1 MGRPLKTG
9 LDYFPLDTNFLQDV
23 KIKKLLLNYEGGK
36 GVSVYIYLLAR
47 IYKEWYFIEWNEDWC
62 FSISYDLQLS
72 EEFVQKCVDFM
83 VGIGLFDKDLYIN
96 KNILTSHGI
105 QVQYFLI
112 VRLNKRKRPS
122 PLPYLLIELPQEET
136 EFTQEETK
144 FTPEKTINNDKKRQK
159 SLPQEET
166 EFTPEE
172 TKLPQEETEFTQE
185 EGAQNKI
192 NKNKGKKSK
201 DNNSLRS
208 SLSPSTSPS
217 SVCVCEMEQ
226 EKLVDIPM
234 TAREGIEVLKK
245 DRDWLLQMQ
254 RKFGLDAGSLVRWLE
269 SFSVDC
275 DCRGKQE
282 HENLADVKQHFNDWM
297 SKQKPKRNGGK
308 KGADDDSA
316 PLTSQQRWN
325 KCHAELCHAVSPE
338 VSCLSFDVIHFERFD
353 DSTSEL
359 FIQVPNKETYKYM
372 EHHLVDVMSRIIPKY
387 FGANFKLQYHLP

>member
-47 IYKEWYFIEWNEDWC
+47 IYQEWYFIKWDEDWC
-62 FSISYDLQLS
+62 FTISYDLQLS
-72 EEFVQKCVDFM
+72 QEFVQKCVEFM

-96 KNILTSHGI
+96 ENILTSHGI
-105 QVQYFLI
+105 QVQYFEI
-112 VRLNKRKRPS
+112 VRLNKRKKPS
-122 PLPYLLIELPQEET
+122 FLPYLLIEFTQEET

-144 FTPEKTINNDKKRQK
+144 
-159 SLPQEET
+159 LPQEEI
-166 EFTPEE
+166 
-172 TKLPQEETEFTQE
+172 EFTQE
-185 EGAQNKI
+185 ESAQNKI

-208 SLSPSTSPS
+208 SLSPSTTPS
-217 SVCVCEMEQ
+217 SVCVCEGGQ
-226 EKLVDIPM
+226 EEIGDIPM

-254 RKFGLDAGSLVRWLE
+254 RKFGFDAGSLVRWLE

-282 HENLADVKQHFNDWM
+282 HESLADIKQHFNDWM
-297 SKQKPKRNGGK
+297 TKQRPRRSNGK
-308 KGADDDSA
+308 KGAIEETSS
-316 PLTSQQRWN
+316 LTSQQLWN
-325 KCHAELCHAVSPE
+325 KCHAELCQAVSPE
-338 VSCLSFDVIHFERFD
+338 ECRQSFDIIRFERFEVA
-353 DSTSEL
+353 SSKL
-359 FIQVPNKETYKYM
+359 FIQVPNKETYEYM
-372 EHHLVDVMSRIIPKY
+372 EQNLVQVMSSIIPKY
-387 FGANFKLQYHLP
+387 FGTNFKLQYHLPYSELQQEYRKMPVEREYKPCGAK

>member
-136 EFTQEETK
+136 EFTPEETR

-159 SLPQEET
+159 SFPQEET
-166 EFTPEE
+166 E
-172 TKLPQEETEFTQE
+172 LPQEETEFTQE

-208 SLSPSTSPS
+208 SLSPSTPPS
-217 SVCVCEMEQ
+217 SVCVCEGGQ
-226 EKLVDIPM
+226 EEIGDIPM
-234 TAREGIEVLKK
+234 TAREGIEVLKN
-245 DRDWLLQMQ
+245 DREWLLQMQ
-254 RKFGLDAGSLVRWLE
+254 RKFGRDAGSLVRWLD
-269 SFSVDC
+269 SFVVDC

-282 HENLADVKQHFNDWM
+282 HDSITDIKQHFNDWM

-308 KGADDDSA
+308 KGADDVSA
-316 PLTSQQRWN
+316 PLSSQQRWN
-325 KCHAELCHAVSPE
+325 KCHAELCQAVSPE
-338 VSCLSFDVIHFERFD
+338 IARQSFDIVHFERFD
-353 DSTSEL
+353 ESTLEL
-359 FIQVPNKETYKYM
+359 FIKVPNKETYEYM
-372 EHHLVDVMSRIIPKY
+372 EQNLVHVMSSIIPKY
-387 FGANFKLQYHLP
+387 FGANFKLKYHLP